1 MNAEF
6 LDFFPDDFVEASQR
20 PPDQNPIPTDG
31 SHCWWR
37 GIHIMIMGN
46 VVYYI
51 IDGFRYEVMGFLE
64 NGEIV
69 QNRL

>member
-1 MNAEF
+1 
-6 LDFFPDDFVEASQR
+6 
-20 PPDQNPIPTDG
+20 
-31 SHCWWR
+31 
-37 GIHIMIMGN
+37 MIMGN